1 MFEIRNETEI
11 WYKAKEMPD
20 WVHYGSVV
28 VTEPIEKEKFVVKRF
43 DLEKGEYLL
52 FADCKTYLYN
62 GVEYSVTDGCF
73 TVPKPKE
80 EPVVYQPNDAELAI
94 MEMQADMYEQ
104 QEQSNLTLMESLAD
118 FYETMIGGNEK

>member
-1 MFEIRNETEI
+1 MFEVRNETEI
-11 WYKAKEMPD
+11 WYKAKEMTD
-20 WVHYGSVV
+20 WIHYGFMVV
-28 VTEPIEKEKFVVKRF
+28 AEPIEKEKFAVKCF

-80 EPVVYQPNDAELAI
+80 EPAVYQPNDAELAI

>member
-1 MFEIRNETEI
+1 MFEVRNETEI

-28 VTEPIEKEKFVVKRF
+28 VAEPIEKEKFAVKRF

-52 FADCKTYLYN
+52 FSDCKSYFYDGKEYEVEN
-62 GVEYSVTDGCF
+62 GYF
-73 TVPKPKE
+73 TIPVKKE
-80 EPVVYQPNDAELAI
+80 EPAVYQPNDAELAI

-118 FYETMIGGNEK
+118 FYETIIGGNEK

>member
-1 MFEIRNETEI
+1 MFEVRNETEI
-11 WYKAKEMPD
+11 WYKAKEMTD
-20 WVHYGSVV
+20 WIHYGSVV
-28 VTEPIEKEKFVVKRF
+28 VAEPIEKEKFAVKRF

-118 FYETMIGGNEK
+118 FYETVIGGNEK

>member
-1 MFEIRNETEI
+1 MKRKSGIRLKKCRTGFI
-11 WYKAKEMPD
+11 T
-20 WVHYGSVV
+20 VRRLL
-28 VTEPIEKEKFVVKRF
+28 PIEKEKFAVKRF

-52 FADCKTYLYN
+52 FADCKTYFYN

-80 EPVVYQPNDAELAI
+80 EPAVYQPNDAELAI

-118 FYETMIGGNEK
+118 FYETMIGGNEE

>member
-1 MFEIRNETEI
+1 MFEVRNETEI
-11 WYKAKEMPD
+11 WYKAKEMLD
-20 WVHYGSVV
+20 WIHYGSAVV
-28 VTEPIEKEKFVVKRF
+28 AEPIEKEKFAVKRF

-52 FADCKTYLYN
+52 FSDCKSYFYDSKEYEVEN
-62 GVEYSVTDGCF
+62 GYF
-73 TVPKPKE
+73 IVPKPKE

-118 FYETMIGGNEK
+118 FYETVIGGNEK